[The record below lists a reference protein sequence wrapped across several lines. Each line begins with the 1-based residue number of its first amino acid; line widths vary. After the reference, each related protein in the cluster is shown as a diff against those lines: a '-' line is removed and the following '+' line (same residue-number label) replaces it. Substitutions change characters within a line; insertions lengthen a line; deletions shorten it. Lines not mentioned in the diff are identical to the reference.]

1 MVSSLF
7 HPHPGPR
14 QAALLEGMDIPVAV
28 PLFPYVGGERGW
40 HARTGVARERRLLNH
55 ARAGE
60 GGALWRLFFPRAT
73 PPPAAEIRSGRG
85 RHRPLLKYA
94 VGGGA
99 TTRC

>member
-60 GGALWRLFFPRAT
+60 GGRCGASSSRA
-73 PPPAAEIRSGRG
+73 R

-94 VGGGA
+94 VGGGGGLEGLVIDG
-99 TTRC
+99 